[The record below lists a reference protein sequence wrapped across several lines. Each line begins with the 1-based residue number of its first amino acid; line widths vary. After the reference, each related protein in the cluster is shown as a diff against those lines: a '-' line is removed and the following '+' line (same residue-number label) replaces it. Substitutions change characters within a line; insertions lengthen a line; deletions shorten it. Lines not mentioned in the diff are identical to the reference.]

1 MGSFQCPPKLR
12 LKWNGA
18 SIATTT
24 LHFMVILNM
33 LDYIS
38 KPLMDKMD
46 GQIIFTS
53 KDVLKVWQVPNVTQC
68 NNATW
73 SIPNDNWNS
82 LLHHL
87 EANIMD
93 NKFP

>member
-1 MGSFQCPPKLR
+1 VGSFQCPPKLR

-24 LHFMVILNM
+24 LDFMVILNM
-33 LDYIS
+33 LNYNF

-53 KDVLKVWQVPNVTQC
+53 KDVLESK
-68 NNATW
+68 
-73 SIPNDNWNS
+73 S
-82 LLHHL
+82 LTSSKCHS
-87 EANIMD
+87 MQ
-93 NKFP
+93 